1 MKTETVKLSL
11 RNYSPELAPYFEK
24 LNKAWIEKYFTV
36 EPLDEYVLTN
46 PEEAILK
53 GGGKIL
59 FAEYEG
65 KIIGTVALIKEE
77 DDVYELAKMGVDENH
92 QGLGAGKFLCKSAI
106 ELARD
111 LGAKK
116 LILYTQSS
124 LLPAIS
130 LYRKLGFL
138 EVPLT
143 KGLYKRADLKMELVL

>member
-1 MKTETVKLSL
+1 MKTETVNLTL

-24 LNKAWIEKYFTV
+24 LNKAWIKKYFTV

-59 FAEYEG
+59 FVEY
-65 KIIGTVALIKEE
+65 KDQIIGTVALINEGDGE
-77 DDVYELAKMGVDENH
+77 FELAKMGVDEKF

-106 ELARD
+106 GLARD

-116 LILYTQSS
+116 LILYTQNS

-130 LYRKLGFL
+130 IYRKLGFQ
-138 EVPLT
+138 EVPMT
-143 KGLYKRADLKMELVL
+143 KGLYKRADVKMEMEL